1 MLMAAN
7 REMNH
12 EQWHWTL
19 AGRFCMM
26 NKRALKLLQAGLH
39 RDQKVLE
46 RLHDGFARWTKGL
59 WSCFKPV
66 CIVNKR
72 YLNVCMTV
80 LHVYKNA
87 LKLVQGALRR
97 VRKGFERCKNG
108 FVHRTIWAWSNFK
121 FFLRSVQFNLE
132 VGSSRFCVVYN
143 LGMKLLQGGWY
154 THQNHCDLKSPWV
167 VMSDQWSVI
176 SDQFVTYLSQE
187 V

>member
-1 MLMAAN
+1 
-7 REMNH
+7 
-12 EQWHWTL
+12 
-19 AGRFCMM
+19 MM

-39 RDQKVLE
+39 REQKVLE
-46 RLHDGFARWTKGL
+46 RLHDGFARVQKCLEVSSRGFASCTKMPWSWFKGL
-59 WSCFKPV
+59 CTCTKMPWSWFKGL
-66 CIVNKR
+66 CA
-72 YLNVCMTV
+72 
-80 LHVYKNA
+80 VYKRV

-108 FVHRTIWAWSNFK
+108 FVHGTIWAWSNFK
-121 FFLRSVQFNLE
+121 FFLRSVQFDLE

-167 VMSDQWSVI
+167 VMSDQ
-176 SDQFVTYLSQE
+176 FVTYLSQE